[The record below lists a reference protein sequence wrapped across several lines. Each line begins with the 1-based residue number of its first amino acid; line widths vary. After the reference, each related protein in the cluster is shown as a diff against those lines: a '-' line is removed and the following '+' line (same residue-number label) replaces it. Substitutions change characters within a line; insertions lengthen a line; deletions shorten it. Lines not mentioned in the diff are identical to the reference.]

1 MQYVNLGKSG
11 LKVSRLCLGM
21 MSYGTSTWRPWVLDE
36 EQAFPFV
43 EKALEAGINFFD
55 TADMYSKGVSEELTG
70 KMLRELGV
78 VRENVVVA
86 TKVCFNLTDEE
97 PCSICRDSNRA
108 NGVICIVEGPGDQL
122 AIEESGS
129 FKGRYHVLH
138 GVLSPLDGV
147 GPEDLK
153 IGELLERLEKEEIAE
168 AILATNPTAQG
179 EATASYLAD
188 LLADKGLKVSRIALG
203 IPMGGDLKYMD
214 SMTLRHS
221 FNCRISISS

>member
-1 MQYVNLGKSG
+1 MQIYPPSLENLIEQF
-11 LKVSRLCLGM
+11 SRLPGIGKKSASRLALF
-21 MSYGTSTWRPWVLDE
+21 VLKSPKE
-36 EQAFPFV
+36 LAESLAQALIEV
-43 EKALEAGINFFD
+43 KEKIKFCPI
-55 TADMYSKGVSEELTG
+55 
-70 KMLRELGV
+70 
-78 VRENVVVA
+78 
-86 TKVCFNLTDEE
+86 CFNLTDEE
-97 PCSICRDSNRA
+97 PCTICRDSNRA

-122 AIEESGS
+122 AIEESGI

-153 IGELLERLEKEEIAE
+153 IGELLKRLEEEEIEE

-188 LLADKGLKVSRIALG
+188 LLADKGLKITRIALG

-221 FNCRISISS
+221 FSCRISLSS

>member
-1 MQYVNLGKSG
+1 MEIYPPSLEKLITQF
-11 LKVSRLCLGM
+11 SRLPGIGKKSASRLALF
-21 MSYGTSTWRPWVLDE
+21 VLKNPKE
-36 EQAFPFV
+36 LAENLAKSLIEV
-43 EKALEAGINFFD
+43 KEKIKFCPI
-55 TADMYSKGVSEELTG
+55 
-70 KMLRELGV
+70 
-78 VRENVVVA
+78 
-86 TKVCFNLTDEE
+86 CFNLTDEE

>member
-1 MQYVNLGKSG
+1 MEIYPPSLEKLIEQF
-11 LKVSRLCLGM
+11 SRLPGIGKKSASRLALFILK
-21 MSYGTSTWRPWVLDE
+21 SQKELAESLAQSLIEVK
-36 EQAFPFV
+36 
-43 EKALEAGINFFD
+43 EKIK
-55 TADMYSKGVSEELTG
+55 YCPI
-70 KMLRELGV
+70 
-78 VRENVVVA
+78 
-86 TKVCFNLTDEE
+86 CFNLTDEE

-153 IGELLERLEKEEIAE
+153 IGEFLERLEKEDIREV
-168 AILATNPTAQG
+168 ILATNPTAQG

-188 LLADKGLKVSRIALG
+188 LLADKGLNVTRIALG

-221 FNCRISISS
+221 LSRRMPLSS